1 MKLENIHH
9 FFEYPPP
16 TYLCTELAVCYILFV
31 LLQGESYGTELIQR
45 LEAEYPSYRLSDT
58 VLYSAIKFLEDEGAL
73 AGYWKKLEGRGRPR
87 RMYQILPEW
96 EEHSQDLARLWHEY
110 TDRRDGIVDQQPES
124 ILPDK
129 LEYISYTQVPFVYSI
144 WLSVSSKKIT
154 VGNELVVDIYISP
167 GRVKH
172 INSYLFEVNNNQAI
186 GNDINLFLIAPGFSI
201 HGDNVSSLCL
211 DENIDN
217 IRQHTSFRLTAIL
230 SLEMLFCLH
239 QTLNFVH
246 QQEQPAIEKLIIK
259 HKGKFSLL
267 KVSKKIQKL
276 QDGEELLAHFYQN
289 QYNILHFACHC
300 RPCRQYEDDVDAL
313 IISLQEEDNHNA
325 QQIELE
331 VKNFNRVNGV
341 FLTQPLIFLNACQSA
356 GGVDELRKT
365 FNLPNKFIQYGAAA
379 VIATACPMPDVF
391 AAAFAKVFYEF
402 FIGKK
407 MLIGKALCETR
418 RYFLEKY
425 NNPLGLAY
433 GLYSPHDYQIAQS
446 PAFQAI
452 AKPAKTPVGIG

>member
-1 MKLENIHH
+1 MKRGISKSLAQNKVFAFNIIIGKDDYRISGFSLERNATNEEMLHLTKDTLRIFQEIEQKITDRKKSDLSPEDKLFLTPEECQAYLTKLAGCGRDAYEQ
-9 FFEYPPP
+9 FFFDKYAKSELTKLRSYQSKMQFAPTIYSDSLIYPWEVLYEGDDYKNPKVDMFWGFHYPVSRALTNKPP
-16 TYLCTELAVCYILFV
+16 TERKYL
-31 LLQGESYGTELIQR
+31 
-45 LEAEYPSYRLSDT
+45 
-58 VLYSAIKFLEDEGAL
+58 
-73 AGYWKKLEGRGRPR
+73 
-87 RMYQILPEW
+87 
-96 EEHSQDLARLWHEY
+96 
-110 TDRRDGIVDQQPES
+110 
-124 ILPDK
+124 
-129 LEYISYTQVPFVYSI
+129 
-144 WLSVSSKKIT
+144 
-154 VGNELVVDIYISP
+154 
-167 GRVKH
+167 
-172 INSYLFEVNNNQAI
+172 
-186 GNDINLFLIAPGFSI
+186 
-201 HGDNVSSLCL
+201 
-211 DENIDN
+211 
-217 IRQHTSFRLTAIL
+217 L

-259 HKGKFSLL
+259 HKGNFSLL
-267 KVSKKIQKL
+267 KVSRKIQKL

-300 RPCRQYEDDVDAL
+300 RQYKDDVDAL
-313 IISLQEEDNHNA
+313 IISLQEDDNNT

-418 RYFLEKY
+418 RYFLENY
-425 NNPLGLAY
+425 NNRGDCTN
-433 GLYSPHDYQIAQS
+433 H
-446 PAFQAI
+446 
-452 AKPAKTPVGIG
+452 KPALK